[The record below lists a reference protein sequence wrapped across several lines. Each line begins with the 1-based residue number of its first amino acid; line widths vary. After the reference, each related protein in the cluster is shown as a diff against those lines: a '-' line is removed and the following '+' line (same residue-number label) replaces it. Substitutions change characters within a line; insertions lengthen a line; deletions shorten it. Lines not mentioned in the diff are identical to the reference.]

1 MKVLYLTS
9 HGGKDGGGLFTTM
22 TSIMPALADFGIEV
36 SLMCFNDDFIEDW
49 RRYYPNIEIC
59 TYNKS
64 NLPILNHYGFSKELY
79 GLIEKNKP
87 DIIHVQGIWLYY
99 SYAAYLYVKKHQECK
114 LIIQPHGMLDEWAV
128 KNSGW
133 KKKIIGNLFENRSLN
148 RADCIH
154 ALCIPEYKSIKN
166 YGITAPIAVLP
177 NGININHNYT
187 ILKKQS
193 DKKTL
198 LYIGRLHPKKGLT
211 EFLEALGIIKKINPS
226 FFHTWHIQIAGW
238 DQQGYQNKLEKK
250 VASLNLSNDITF
262 AGPIFDREK
271 ETALCNADAFILPS
285 HSEGLPMTVL
295 EAWSYSL
302 PVLMTEYCN
311 IPEGFKH
318 NAAIKIN
325 PNAKSIAEGLTK
337 LYNLSD
343 NELKLYGTNG
353 YNLVINKFQWPQI
366 AIETMELYKYL
377 LGKSTKPTFVHED

>member
-1 MKVLYLTS
+1 MALYQ
-9 HGGKDGGGLFTTM
+9 
-22 TSIMPALADFGIEV
+22 V
-36 SLMCFNDDFIEDW
+36 
-49 RRYYPNIEIC
+49 
-59 TYNKS
+59 
-64 NLPILNHYGFSKELY
+64 
-79 GLIEKNKP
+79 
-87 DIIHVQGIWLYY
+87 
-99 SYAAYLYVKKHQECK
+99 
-114 LIIQPHGMLDEWAV
+114 
-128 KNSGW
+128 
-133 KKKIIGNLFENRSLN
+133 
-148 RADCIH
+148 
-154 ALCIPEYKSIKN
+154 
-166 YGITAPIAVLP
+166 
-177 NGININHNYT
+177 
-187 ILKKQS
+187 
-193 DKKTL
+193 
-198 LYIGRLHPKKGLT
+198 RL
-211 EFLEALGIIKKINPS
+211 
-226 FFHTWHIQIAGW
+226 
-238 DQQGYQNKLEKK
+238 
-250 VASLNLSNDITF
+250 
-262 AGPIFDREK
+262 IFDREK